1 MSGPG
6 QQSHDDRVLTA
17 TRALSVFI
25 APFLVVAFVILYLLP
40 GHTDRLWAWTIA
52 AHLTSMVLASAYLGG
67 AYFFVV
73 AARARHWHEIGTGF
87 LAVTA
92 FASLLG
98 VATVLHWDKFA
109 HGHLSFWLWAGLYFT
124 APFLVIG
131 AWLANRRYA
140 APVAPDDVLLRP
152 LERMV
157 IGAVGLLALAT
168 GVTAF
173 LDPGLIADRWP
184 WPLTPLTARVMAAV
198 LCLGGAGVAAW
209 WDPRWSTVRLMLQV
223 ESVMVVLIL
232 LGVVRARHELISG
245 HALTWPLLVG
255 VLLLLVGTAYLW
267 VTYEHHPR
275 RRPSIHHRT
284 RPAAQS

>member
-1 MSGPG
+1 MGGPG
-6 QQSHDDRVLTA
+6 LPSRDDRVLAA

-25 APFLVVAFVILYLLP
+25 APFLLVAFVILYLVP

-52 AHLTSMVLASAYLGG
+52 AQMTSMVLASAYLGG

-73 AARARHWHEIGTGF
+73 AARGGHWHEIGTGF
-87 LAVTA
+87 LAVTV

-98 VATVLHWDKFA
+98 VATIRHWDKFA

-131 AWLANRRYA
+131 VWLANRRYA
-140 APVAPDDVLLRP
+140 APVQPGDVLLAP
-152 LERMV
+152 VERIV
-157 IGAVGLLALAT
+157 IGAVGVLALGT
-168 GVTAF
+168 GAAMF
-173 LDPGLIADRWP
+173 LDPGLFSDRWP

-209 WDPRWSTVRLMLQV
+209 WDPRWTTVRLMLQV
-223 ESVMVVLIL
+223 EAVMVVLIL
-232 LGVVRARHELISG
+232 LAAVRAHDELVAD

-255 VLLLLVGTAYLW
+255 VVLMLAGTAYLW
-267 VTYEHHPR
+267 AAHEHRPR
-275 RRPSIHHRT
+275 TAASRPT
-284 RPAAQS
+284 T

>member
-1 MSGPG
+1 MDGKHPSR
-6 QQSHDDRVLTA
+6 DDRVLVA

-40 GHTDRLWAWTIA
+40 THTDRLWAWTIA
-52 AHLTSMVLASAYLGG
+52 AQMTSMVLASAYLGG

-98 VATVLHWDKFA
+98 VATIRQWDRFA

-140 APVAPDDVLLRP
+140 APVQPGDVLLPHLARV
-152 LERMV
+152 V
-157 IGAVGLLALAT
+157 IGAVGVLALAT
-168 GVTAF
+168 GAAMFV
-173 LDPGLIADRWP
+173 DPGLLSGRWP
-184 WPLTPLTARVMAAV
+184 WALTPLTARVMAAV

-209 WDPRWSTVRLMLQV
+209 WDPRWTTVRLMLQV
-223 ESVMVVLIL
+223 EAVMVALIL
-232 LGVVRARHELISG
+232 LAAVRAHAELIAA

-255 VLLLLVGTAYLW
+255 VLLMLAGTTYLW
-267 VTYEHHPR
+267 VTYEL
-275 RRPSIHHRT
+275 RPPTGRSR
-284 RPAAQS
+284 AAGPTT